1 MKAKAALFDLDGTLT
16 DSAEGIVRSAGYA
29 LEKLG
34 IREEDPARLRRFI
47 GPPLR
52 SAFRDFYAVDEAK
65 LDQAVAWY
73 REYYVPRGMYENALY
88 PGIPDM
94 LDALRGGGLEL
105 YIATSKPQPMAER
118 IAAYFGIDRYFE
130 AIVGARMDETRSEKD
145 KVIRHLIRTRRGGR
159 KEGLVMVGDR
169 MYDMEGAAAAGI
181 PAIGAA
187 WGYGG
192 REELTASGAAAI
204 ADSPRALCR
213 LLLEEGI

>member
-1 MKAKAALFDLDGTLT
+1 M
-16 DSAEGIVRSAGYA
+16 
-29 LEKLG
+29 
-34 IREEDPARLRRFI
+34 
-47 GPPLR
+47 
-52 SAFRDFYAVDEAK
+52 DEAK

-145 KVIRHLIRTRRGGR
+145 KVIRHLIRTRRGGG
-159 KEGLVMVGDR
+159 KK
-169 MYDMEGAAAAGI
+169 
-181 PAIGAA
+181 
-187 WGYGG
+187 
-192 REELTASGAAAI
+192 
-204 ADSPRALCR
+204 AL
-213 LLLEEGI
+213 